1 MTDAIRQFPR
11 KKARTLRFSC
21 GAPRSARVIA
31 DGSRALFL
39 RSDGPED
46 TVTSLWMSVIDED
59 GNIGEIPLA
68 DPRVLLA
75 DADAEDVP
83 AEEKARRER
92 AREGGSGIVS
102 YCVDGAGNR
111 VTFTING
118 QLFLTDLTAG
128 ATRAITIEEDELKP
142 VLNPRI
148 SPDGRHIMYT
158 TGTYLVDVDLANDEE
173 TGDAISVVASAP
185 QNGEW
190 KIGLAEFAAC
200 WNSASTATT
209 AATGQSPTKCSGT
222 MNPTNIWPP

>member
-1 MTDAIRQFPR
+1 MNDMTTLHDAIGDFPR
-11 KKARTLRFSC
+11 RKAQTLRFSC
-21 GAPRSARVIA
+21 GAPRSATAIG

-148 SPDGRHIMYT
+148 APDGEHVLYT
-158 TGTYLVDVDLANDEE
+158 TGSYLMLVDIGGELGDRITAVYGVSVEDEDGNPAE
-173 TGDAISVVASAP
+173 NT
-185 QNGEW
+185 W
-190 KIGLAEFAAC
+190 KIGLAEFVALP
-200 WNSASTATT
+200 
-209 AATGQSPTKCSGT
+209 G
-222 MNPTNIWPP
+222 